1 MQNFRALGAPPP
13 HPRASGG
20 WGFAPKPPAP
30 IGLRRLRA
38 PPQDPKNSPPIANFW
53 LRACISG
60 VVFGAR
66 PASLPLIG
74 LSNVAIT

>member
-1 MQNFRALGAPPP
+1 MQNFRALGVLPPNPQAPL
-13 HPRASGG
+13 ASGG
-20 WGFAPKPPAP
+20 WGLGPQTPQTAP
-30 IGLRRLRA
+30 L
-38 PPQDPKNSPPIANFW
+38 IANFW
-53 LRACISG
+53 LRACTSA